1 MNQILNTKYRGIR
14 CDNGEWVEGHLFDD
28 GMVNVEHYFIGS
40 LVIELYKG
48 TADDDWD
55 ITGTYFY
62 EVDPETIC
70 QYIKLKDDNGN
81 MVWENDIVL
90 CELGEVAFGYRE
102 YRNTIL
108 VDNITNYQIMAIL
121 QECENLKVLGNMFD
135 NPELLNRVWNRRTP
149 NE

>member
-1 MNQILNTKYRGIR
+1 MNQVLNMKYRGKR
-14 CDNGEWVEGHLFDD
+14 RDNGEWVEGYLFDD

-40 LVIELYKG
+40 LVIEPYKG